1 MASVA
6 TVVDG
11 KIVDSTA
18 SSVSLSA
25 EKSSNGGALDKDAF
39 LQLLVAEMQNQDPLQ
54 PTTNTEYISQF
65 AQFSSLEAMQ
75 NVSSSVD
82 MSRAQELVGKEVFL
96 DVTDGSGNTTQIYG
110 RVDYVVMEA
119 GDVYVSVNDSL
130 YAFEDVTTV
139 LDENYWEAYNLAYE
153 WTSALQQ
160 LPSVNKLTLSSQA
173 TIEKLREVY
182 DKMSAYQQTFIASSS
197 LELLKSYED
206 KIAELTKIAES
217 NNEESTDGS
226 EETDSADKSEAGD
239 KNNDSTEGSSEV

>member
-1 MASVA
+1 MASIA
-6 TVVDG
+6 SVVDG

-18 SSVSLSA
+18 SSVSLST
-25 EKSSNGGALDKDAF
+25 EKTSDGGALDKDAF

-96 DVTDGSGNTTQIYG
+96 NVTDTSGNTTEIYG

-139 LDENYWEAYNLAYE
+139 LDESYWEAYNLGYE

-160 LPSVNKLTLSSQA
+160 LPNLNKLTLGSRA
-173 TIEKLREVY
+173 AVEKLREVY

-206 KIAELTKIAES
+206 KISELEKLT
-217 NNEESTDGS
+217 NNGEEEQDTVGKN
-226 EETDSADKSEAGD
+226 ETIDKKDEVS
-239 KNNDSTEGSSEV
+239 EGSDEV